1 MENIIEYKGYYT
13 RVRFDAESKSLRGK
27 IEGINDYID
36 FKAEEPSGIEK
47 EFHMAVDDYLEFCRE
62 AGKEPE
68 KGYK

>member
-13 RVRFDAESKSLRGK
+13 RVRFDAESKTLRGK
-27 IEGINDYID
+27 IEEINDYID

>member
-13 RVRFDAESKSLRGK
+13 RVRFDAESKTLRGK

-62 AGKEPE
+62 PGKEPE

>member
-13 RVRFDAESKSLRGK
+13 RVRFDAESKTLRGK
-27 IEGINDYID
+27 
-36 FKAEEPSGIEK
+36 
-47 EFHMAVDDYLEFCRE
+47 DDYLEFCRE